1 MPVSLV
7 CCGLIGTLVAD
18 SGMID
23 RAFTE
28 AIATQGVVTGTT
40 AYARCMA
47 RVHETRGQA
56 AADVLQI
63 LFPDSQARGQA
74 ASLAFDRA
82 CLDAIGRMG
91 VTPVPGAAEALDSLA
106 DGGIRICVTSG
117 FSRRV
122 LTAALEALGGRERID
137 LAVGP
142 ADVPRGAPWPD
153 PVLWAMLRI
162 GVRDV
167 RDTAVVNSAE
177 SGILSGRRAGAGIV
191 AGVLTGPHTKDRLT
205 RAGATHLMPSVAYLP
220 ELVAIAAG
228 EGPGA
233 ASVGARSV
241 SRLPANPAAA
251 ETAEG

>member
-47 RVHETRGQA
+47 RVHQTRGQA
-56 AADVLQI
+56 AADVLQV

-74 ASLAFDRA
+74 AHLAFDRA

-91 VTPVPGAAEALDSLA
+91 VTPVPGAAEALDALA
-106 DGGIRICVTSG
+106 DAGIRICVTSG

-122 LTAALEALGGRERID
+122 LTEALEALGWRDRID
-137 LAVGP
+137 LVVGP
-142 ADVPRGAPWPD
+142 DDVPRGAPWPD
-153 PVLWAMLRI
+153 AVLSAMLRL
-162 GVRDV
+162 GVTDV
-167 RDTAVVNSAE
+167 RETAVVNSTE
-177 SGILSGRRAGAGIV
+177 SAVLSGHRSGAGIV
-191 AGVLTGPHTKDRLT
+191 AGVLTGPHTSDRL
-205 RAGATHLMPSVAYLP
+205 RQAGATHLMPSIAYLP
-220 ELVAIAAG
+220 ELVAIASG
-228 EGPGA
+228 QGSGA
-233 ASVGARSV
+233 ASVGARAV
-241 SRLPANPAAA
+241 SRLSANPAAA